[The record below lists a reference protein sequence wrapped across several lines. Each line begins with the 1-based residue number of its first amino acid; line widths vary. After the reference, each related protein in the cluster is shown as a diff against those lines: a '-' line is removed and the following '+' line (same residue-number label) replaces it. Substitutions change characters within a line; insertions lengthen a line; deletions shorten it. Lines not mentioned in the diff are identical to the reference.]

1 MKRAEQVNQREGAR
15 KPVPGVPGDEEK
27 ATTQTQQKKQKRR
40 RNSCPL
46 SYIEVISYAILSSPR
61 KRVTLSDIY
70 SFIQNTYP
78 EFTEN
83 RARWKNT
90 VRHNLSIHEC
100 FQRGE
105 MALDKSGCYW
115 RIHPRFLADFSR
127 GDFSRHKEPQNLPY
141 AWDCGYSSV
150 ENPFPAPCPVFP
162 YHMCEPPSP
171 YFPHVG
177 MQQFHNWGMH
187 ASYGQHPYL
196 PWNHFMY

>member
-1 MKRAEQVNQREGAR
+1 MKRAEQGIQKEGFR
-15 KPVPGVPGDEEK
+15 KSVPGVSIDEEK
-27 ATTQTQQKKQKRR
+27 ASIQTQQKKQKRK

-70 SFIQNTYP
+70 SFIQNNYP

-83 RARWKNT
+83 RVRWKNT

-115 RIHPRFLADFSR
+115 RIHPRFFAHFSR
-127 GDFSRHKEPQNLPY
+127 GDFSRHKEPQNLPC
-141 AWDCGYSSV
+141 AWDGGYSLV
-150 ENPFPAPCPVFP
+150 ENPAFSAPCPVFP
-162 YHMCEPPSP
+162 YRMCEPPSP
-171 YFPHVG
+171 YHPHVG
-177 MQQFHNWGMH
+177 VQQYHNRGIH
-187 ASYGQHPYL
+187 AYGQHPYFT
-196 PWNHFMY
+196 WNHFMY